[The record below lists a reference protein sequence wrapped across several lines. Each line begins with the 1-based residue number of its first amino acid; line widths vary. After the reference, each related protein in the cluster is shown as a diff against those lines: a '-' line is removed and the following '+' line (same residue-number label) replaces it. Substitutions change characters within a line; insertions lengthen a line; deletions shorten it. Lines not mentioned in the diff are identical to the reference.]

1 MPKTLTMRELNEM
14 LTAQEEELSAEF
26 GAKQRAIVAENERL
40 SLLLMDKFK
49 VIDDLTERLE
59 KLETASRKK
68 DDKPAPIIVGVLD
81 CGLSPCMSDPEPE
94 NIISKFDYDKIP
106 CLGDDDV
113 CVSCGS

>member
-1 MPKTLTMRELNEM
+1 MPKTISMRELNEM
-14 LTAQEEELSAEF
+14 LSAQEEELSAEF
-26 GAKQRAIVAENERL
+26 GEKQKALVVENERL
-40 SLLLMDKFK
+40 SLLLMEKFK

-59 KLETASRKK
+59 KLEKK
-68 DDKPAPIIVGVLD
+68 TKQDKPAPYIVGVLD
-81 CGLSPCMSDPEPE
+81 CSPCMSDPEPQ

>member
-1 MPKTLTMRELNEM
+1 MPKTITMRELNEM
-14 LTAQEEELSAEF
+14 LSAQEEEMSVEF
-26 GAKQRAIVAENERL
+26 GAKQKALISENERL

-49 VIDDLTERLE
+49 IIDDLTERLE
-59 KLETASRKK
+59 KLEKK
-68 DDKPAPIIVGVLD
+68 TIQEKPAPIIVGVLD
-81 CGLSPCMSDPEPE
+81 CSPCMSDPEPE

>member
-1 MPKTLTMRELNEM
+1 MRELNEM
-14 LTAQEEELSAEF
+14 LSAQEEELMTEF
-26 GAKQRAIVAENERL
+26 GAKQKAIIAENQRL
-40 SLLLMDKFK
+40 SALLTEKFK
-49 VIDDLTERLE
+49 VIDELTERLE
-59 KLETASRKK
+59 KLDRKTK
-68 DDKPAPIIVGVLD
+68 HEKPEPIIVGVLD